1 MKDMRSKMDWVAS
14 DKRTLPLLTRAELG
28 VLRRLA
34 AGHTNAQIAQHVGRS
49 EKTVRNHLTRV
60 YAKLGVANRTE
71 AVAVHLCME
80 YARVG

>member
-1 MKDMRSKMDWVAS
+1 MKHMHGKKKLGDS
-14 DKRTLPLLTRAELG
+14 DKPPPPVLTSAELG

-60 YAKLGVANRTE
+60 YAKLGVVNRTE
-71 AVAVHLCME
+71 AVAVHLRME